1 VSEENGEV
9 AMNNIERIMEALPDE
24 TFVKWDGLDAAI
36 MGVDLK
42 SLRLIY
48 SVDKIYTE
56 LQKQGMT
63 MEEAVE
69 WYDFNV
75 DGAYIGEKTPIH
87 CNELF

>member
-1 VSEENGEV
+1 
-9 AMNNIERIMEALPDE
+9 
-24 TFVKWDGLDAAI
+24 
-36 MGVDLK
+36 
-42 SLRLIY
+42 
-48 SVDKIYTE
+48 
-56 LQKQGMT
+56 MT